1 MARWTFSNRKAVN
14 FSSIEVFPVQNIL
27 AYGADAN
34 ASGSSRWLKCY
45 GSVTS
50 SVISTFNAFP
60 MTHVS
65 WRRARGDGLLRFQR
79 TAGDRRRAGRWT
91 RADRQGLRS
100 ILERF
105 CTPSILVTQ
114 RTINGGFNIAVG
126 NVENLHAGSS
136 EIDDIVTVPSRGV
149 SDVRVFDKIS
159 TAPALYR
166 EFTAWGTR
174 FLGGSSVAVADLNLD
189 ARGDVI
195 VGSGPGMVP
204 TIDAFDVTSNAKSY
218 VPFKVFTPF
227 ASSFLGGVN
236 VSAVS
241 AGGGVASPLVVASQG
256 ISTTPTV
263 QIFNGLTGA
272 KVNTSTPF
280 SGSGSSAPVRTIEK
294 LVNGH
299 LFVFAAQ
306 QANGKPTVIRQ
317 FDPSN
322 PSAGYVDYILETD
335 PNFLFGVFLG

>member
-1 MARWTFSNRKAVN
+1 VLR
-14 FSSIEVFPVQNIL
+14 L
-27 AYGADAN
+27 
-34 ASGSSRWLKCY
+34 GSSD
-45 GSVTS
+45 
-50 SVISTFNAFP
+50 VISTFNAFP
-60 MTHVS
+60 NEPTFHGGVRIATGYFDSSGQQEIAVVPGVGHVPIVKVFD
-65 WRRARGDGLLRFQR
+65 RFGTLLYSFDPGY
-79 TAGDRRRAGRWT
+79 AAN
-91 RADRQGLRS
+91 
-100 ILERF
+100 F
-105 CTPSILVTQ
+105 
-114 RTINGGFNIAVG
+114 NGGFNIAVG
-126 NVENLHAGSS
+126 NIENLHAGSS

-189 ARGDVI
+189 GRGDVI
-195 VGSGPGMVP
+195 VGSGPGMAP

-218 VPFKVFTPF
+218 VPFRVLTPF
-227 ASSFLGGVN
+227 ASGFQGGVN

-241 AGGGVASPLVVASQG
+241 AGAGVTSPLVVASQG

-272 KVNTSTPF
+272 TVNTSTPF
-280 SGSGSSAPVRTIEK
+280 SGSGSSAPVRTVEK

-306 QANGKPTVIRQ
+306 QTNGKTTAIRQ